1 MAAKKSSK
9 GSKPKAEVVP
19 GSTDEL
25 SRIMALDMKYRV
37 PQAVLVHDL
46 TKAGLGPSRIAEL
59 LGTTPGTVNIT
70 KRRKRPKWPK

>member
-1 MAAKKSSK
+1 MPPKKKAKPRS
-9 GSKPKAEVVP
+9 EVIP

-25 SRIMALDMKYRV
+25 SRVLMLDLKYRV

-59 LGTTPGTVNIT
+59 LGTTPATVNVA
-70 KRRKRPKWPK
+70 KQRKRPKWPR

>member
-1 MAAKKSSK
+1 MAPKKAAKRQKSNADVVS
-9 GSKPKAEVVP
+9 GSA
-19 GSTDEL
+19 DEL
-25 SRIMALDMKYRV
+25 ARIIVLDLKYRV

-46 TKAGLGPSRIAEL
+46 TKAGLGPTRIAEL